1 MSDKLNMEQ
10 FKAVISG
17 LLERV
22 IFSPEDFA
30 LLKQVINELAQG
42 KITARGMREAIVKS
56 RTRIQEELEEILPFH
71 ISQQLTLCPP
81 SNEQNA
87 SQMRSVQKELREKDT
102 LISKLE
108 QELQEKASTLLEI
121 AGPLALLKK
130 RVEDMEM
137 DV

>member
-56 RTRIQEELEEILPFH
+56 RTRIQED
-71 ISQQLTLCPP
+71 SQKRIGQGHLCPP